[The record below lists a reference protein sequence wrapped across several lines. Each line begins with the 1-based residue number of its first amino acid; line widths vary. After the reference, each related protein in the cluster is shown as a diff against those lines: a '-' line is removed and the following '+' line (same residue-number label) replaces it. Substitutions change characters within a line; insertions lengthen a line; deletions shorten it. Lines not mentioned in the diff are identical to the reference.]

1 MIETFLFDQIS
12 LVKFWKNRSCSISS
26 NWFDEQQPIEIKI
39 PTCEEQI
46 TKISLQ
52 MNEYEIEFQG
62 NNNLRLQIV
71 QAQFTNWK
79 YKVKLS
85 TEAANRGVL

>member
-26 NWFDEQQPIEIKI
+26 NWFHEQQPTEIKI

-46 TKISLQ
+46 TKINLQ
-52 MNEYEIEFQG
+52 MNEYETWFQG

-79 YKVKLS
+79 YKLKLS
-85 TEAANRGVL
+85 RETANGGVL